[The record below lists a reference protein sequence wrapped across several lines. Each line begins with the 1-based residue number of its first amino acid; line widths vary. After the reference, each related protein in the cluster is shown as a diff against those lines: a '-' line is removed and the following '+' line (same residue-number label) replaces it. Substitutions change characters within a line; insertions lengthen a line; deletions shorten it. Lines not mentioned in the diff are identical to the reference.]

1 MLVHR
6 RSVFLVGGYDP
17 KTPAAFFDRLG
28 RELGRSAATWAFSSQ
43 ISPVSVSPGGE
54 IGNVTIDTVGP
65 DWRAETSF
73 NFLVLDSI
81 VLKDFSRPLPVR
93 LTKYL
98 GAFADYVVSGTFVA
112 MLRKAVRFSVY
123 FLYPFM
129 MTVLFAVVSYAVGRA
144 IAYIGIPYPAL
155 IGTVVGL
162 GAFWLLLAYLG
173 HRWWVLHLF
182 DLWSF
187 SLNFLRG
194 RRPDAEALLDRFA
207 AAIVAHARQAKPDEL
222 ILVGHSTGGGLI
234 LDIAA
239 RCLAV
244 DPGFAAYSGRTA
256 ILTLGSTA
264 QKLGMHPAA
273 SAFRRRVQALVDD
286 PLLAWVDVQCLI
298 DLINFYKCNPVA
310 DMGLEPRVKQ
320 QPIEMPFP
328 FTSQVRIRDMLD
340 PQAYKRIKKNIFRIH
355 YQYIFGNNRKYFYD
369 FFMICCGPLPLAE
382 QMLGVTPTPAPA
394 EATP

>member
-17 KTPAAFFDRLG
+17 KTPAAFFERLG
-28 RELGRSAATWAFSSQ
+28 KELNRSAAAWGFSSTL
-43 ISPVSVSPGGE
+43 SPVSVSPDGA
-54 IGNVTIDTVGP
+54 IGSITIDTTGP

-81 VLKDFSRPLPVR
+81 VLRDFSKPLPVR
-93 LTKYL
+93 LLKYL
-98 GAFADYVVSGTFVA
+98 GAFADYVISGTFIA

-123 FLYPFM
+123 FLYPFLV
-129 MTVLFAVVSYAVGRA
+129 TLVFTLASWTVGRVVA
-144 IAYIGIPYPAL
+144 SLGIPYPAVS
-155 IGTVVGL
+155 GTLAGL
-162 GAFWLLLAYLG
+162 GAFWLLLNYLG
-173 HRWWVLHLF
+173 GRWWVPHLF

-194 RRPDAEALLDRFA
+194 RRPDAEALLDSFA

-239 RCLAV
+239 RCLAL
-244 DPGFAAYSGRTA
+244 DPDFARSSGRTA

-273 SAFRRRVQALVDD
+273 RAFRQRVETLVDD
-286 PLLAWVDVQCLI
+286 PDLAWVDVQCLI
-298 DLINFYKCNPVA
+298 DLINFYKCDPVA
-310 DMGLEPRVKQ
+310 DMGLQPRIKR
-320 QPIEMPFP
+320 QPVEMPFP
-328 FTSQVRIRDMLD
+328 LTVRVRIRDMLD
-340 PQAYKRIKKNIFRIH
+340 EDAYKRIKKNIFRIH

-369 FFMICCGPLPLAE
+369 FFMICCGPVPLAE
-382 QMLGVTPTPAPA
+382 RMLGVAENPTLV
-394 EATP
+394 EVVR